1 MLHTV
6 LQAPGCVTGSGCAA
20 QGPAGACGAAV
31 RPGRRRRSRMLC
43 KPPTRSA
50 CAAPSSTSSPI
61 SLYLPIS
68 PQALGVRTV
77 FNILGPLLNPTSCAY
92 FLIGVYSE
100 QLVRCTEI

>member
-1 MLHTV
+1 M

-31 RPGRRRRSRMLC
+31 RPGRRRL
-43 KPPTRSA
+43 
-50 CAAPSSTSSPI
+50 AAPSSTSSQHPPYI

-68 PQALGVRTV
+68 TQALGVRTV

-92 FLIGVYSE
+92 FIIGVYSE
-100 QLVRCTEI
+100 QLVPLMGEG